1 MNDPFLSRLTAAVV
15 ATALLSG
22 CSTYSPIIGLEPG
35 IGLQE
40 SFSDTGVE
48 APDQW
53 WEDFEDSNLTRLV
66 EATLEDNLSPRM
78 AWSRLDQMR
87 AVARAAGAGRNPT
100 ADMPGS
106 GERQKRGG
114 DQSVS
119 PFDPQDDT
127 VNTMLAGLTVGYQV
141 DLWEKISNS
150 RKAFLLDQQSS
161 RQDVESTALALT
173 ASASELW
180 YGIAAEQATGFGAA
194 CRQLPGRN
202 ALSGGARS

>member
-1 MNDPFLSRLTAAVV
+1 MSARSAV
-15 ATALLSG
+15 LWL
-22 CSTYSPIIGLEPG
+22 YSVFGK
-35 IGLQE
+35 
-40 SFSDTGVE
+40 
-48 APDQW
+48 
-53 WEDFEDSNLTRLV
+53 
-66 EATLEDNLSPRM
+66 
-78 AWSRLDQMR
+78 
-87 AVARAAGAGRNPT
+87 AGASYYGT
-100 ADMPGS
+100 ADLAL
-106 GERQKRGG
+106 
-114 DQSVS
+114 
-119 PFDPQDDT
+119 
-127 VNTMLAGLTVGYQV
+127 MLVGYQV